1 MQNNLKSFNKQKI
14 LELFL
19 LGLESTK
26 PRNILHKHIKLNRS
40 TLLINSPKKYIYNSF
55 DKILPI
61 AIGKASVEMA
71 KSFNKLVKTECKVN
85 KGILI
90 VNKENFKKIDNFK
103 CFKSGHPLPDKE
115 GIKATTYLIQ
125 RLQETKEDDIVILML
140 SGGGSAMLPY
150 PEKGITIEEK
160 IIVNKL
166 LLECG
171 ADIIEIN
178 AVRKHIS
185 KIKGGNFLKYST
197 PSVVHSLIISDVIG
211 DDLSSIAS
219 GLTVP
224 DHTTFRDVIKI
235 CKKYKIFEKI
245 PNSVRNHLIR
255 GESKLIPETP
265 KKTDQIFKR
274 CHNFII
280 SSNGKSIH
288 AIKNYLDRKNLKSE
302 ISSLNI
308 IGEVKCA
315 AESLVKSIK
324 EKKGPILLLFGG
336 ETTVQIKG
344 NGIGGR
350 NQEFA
355 LYFAFFMNKY
365 YPKKKFIFLSGGTD
379 GRDGPTDS
387 AGGIVDE
394 TTILKCAE
402 KKIDILSEL
411 ANNNSYYVLKK
422 INSHII
428 IGGTNTNV
436 ADIQILLLR

>member
-26 PRNILHKHIKLNRS
+26 PRNILHKHIKLNQS

-71 KSFNKLVKTECKVN
+71 KSFNRLVKTECKVS

-224 DHTTFRDVIKI
+224 DHTTFKDVIKI

-245 PNSVRNHLIR
+245 PNSVRNHLRR

-280 SSNGKSIH
+280 SSNEKSVH

-308 IGEVKCA
+308 IGEVKFA
-315 AESLVKSIK
+315 AESLVKSIQ

-336 ETTVQIKG
+336 ETTVQIRG

-355 LYFAFFMNKY
+355 LYFAIFMNKY
-365 YPKKKFIFLSGGTD
+365 CPKKKFIFLSGGTD

-394 TTILKCAE
+394 TTIPKCAE

-411 ANNNSYYVLKK
+411 ANNNSYNVLKK

>member
-26 PRNILHKHIKLNRS
+26 PRNILHKHIKLNQS

-71 KSFNKLVKTECKVN
+71 KSFNRLVKTECKVS

-197 PSVVHSLIISDVIG
+197 PSIVHSLIISDVIG

-224 DHTTFRDVIKI
+224 DHTTFKDVIKI

-245 PNSVRNHLIR
+245 PNSVRNHLRR

-280 SSNGKSIH
+280 SSNEKSVH

-308 IGEVKCA
+308 IGEVKFA
-315 AESLVKSIK
+315 AESLVKSIQ

-336 ETTVQIKG
+336 ETTVQIRG

-355 LYFAFFMNKY
+355 LYFAIFMNKY
-365 YPKKKFIFLSGGTD
+365 CPKKKFIFLSGGTD

-394 TTILKCAE
+394 TTIPKCAE

-411 ANNNSYYVLKK
+411 ANNNSYNVLKK